1 MEVVMQKVDVMW
13 QEMWRVEKFR
23 KELEVQFDDVV
34 VEVFKECKF
43 CEYSENFCR
52 QMESELEVFKMK

>member
-43 CEYSENFCR
+43 CEYSENFC
-52 QMESELEVFKMK
+52 K